1 MHQKT
6 IFRSNEISDHIKSRN
21 ENFTV
26 SFLFLSLI
34 NSPNTNNLEST
45 EGDTSFFP
53 LLLQASD
60 SVFTSSGA
68 TILIIIVL
76 ILLLLT
82 AITAGAETAYFS
94 LSAKDINF
102 LKSSD
107 KSSAR
112 TAGLLLDQ
120 PKRLLATILVANN
133 FINIAIVITTDMLV
147 KMMLQG
153 LHLSAIVSFLIQ
165 VVCVTFLLVLFGE
178 VLPKVYATQNNL
190 RMALFSA
197 PFLQVLSWMFKPV
210 SGFLVS
216 STRFIEGRMGTKSSN
231 ISNEDFEHAI
241 ELTVGHSATREE
253 VNIFKGILKFGNITA
268 RQVMRTR
275 LDVSGV
281 DFDLT
286 FPEVRKLCIEVGYS
300 RLPVFKENLDNIV
313 GMIHTKDFLPHID
326 NDEFEWHGLMRPAF
340 FVHEGKLIE
349 DLLKEFQ
356 QKRQHFAVVVDE
368 FGGTS
373 GIITLEDIMEEIIGD
388 IKDEFDEDDLHF
400 KKIDDNNFAFEGK
413 TLINDVCRI
422 IGLPSDE
429 FDNVRGESDSLAG
442 LVLEIAGKFVAVN
455 DVVSHQNYDFTILAV
470 EKMRITRVKVTIN
483 PPVTDTEE

>member
-1 MHQKT
+1 
-6 IFRSNEISDHIKSRN
+6 
-21 ENFTV
+21 
-26 SFLFLSLI
+26 
-34 NSPNTNNLEST
+34 LEST
-45 EGDTSFFP
+45 EGDTSFQSLF
-53 LLLQASD
+53 LEISNVAFS
-60 SVFTSSGA
+60 TSSA
-68 TILIIIVL
+68 TILIVTILV
-76 ILLLLT
+76 LLLMT

-102 LKSSD
+102 LKSTD
-107 KSSAR
+107 RAGAR
-112 TAGLLLDQ
+112 TATQLLDQ

-147 KMMLQG
+147 NSLLHG
-153 LHLSAIVSFLIQ
+153 LHLNHLVSFLIQ

-190 RMALFSA
+190 RMALLSA
-197 PFLQVLSWMFKPV
+197 PFLQALSWLFKPV

-216 STRFIEGRMGTKSSN
+216 STRFIEGRIGTKSSN
-231 ISNEDFEHAI
+231 ISSEDFEHAI
-241 ELTVGHSATREE
+241 ELTVGHSATQEE

-275 LDVSGV
+275 MDVSGL
-281 DFDLT
+281 DADLT
-286 FPEVRKLCIEVGYS
+286 FPEVRKHCIDVGYS
-300 RLPVFKENLDNIV
+300 RLPVFNENLDTIA

-326 NDEFEWHGLMRPAF
+326 DDNYNWHALIRPAF
-340 FVHEGKLIE
+340 FVHESKLIE

-356 QKRQHFAVVVDE
+356 QKRQHFAIVVDE

-388 IKDEFDEDDLHF
+388 IKDEFDEDDLHY
-400 KKIDDNNFAFEGK
+400 KKLDDHNFVFEGK

-429 FDNVRGESDSLAG
+429 FDAVRGESDSLAG
-442 LVLEIAGKFVAVN
+442 LVLEISGKFVAVN
-455 DVVSHQNYDFTILAV
+455 EIVKHQQYDFTIMAV
-470 EKMRITRVKVTIN
+470 EKMRINRVKLTIN
-483 PPVTDTEE
+483 PIRDESEEND